1 MVRVV
6 IASSSLAESLSQNQ
20 MKLLI
25 IGGTRFVGRHLV
37 AAALERGHE
46 VTLFNRGTQSSPF
59 AAVETIAGDRNK
71 DLDKLQGR
79 RWDAAIDTCGYLPR
93 NVKATAEILSGSVE
107 RYVFISSQSAYADV
121 SVPGVVETAPLRRL
135 TSEQLDR
142 AYAIDTSGQPSYA
155 ELYGGLKALC
165 EQAAEEAMPNRVLI
179 VRPGL
184 IVGPYDYTDRFTYW
198 VVRVARG
205 GEVLAPGRPA
215 RPVQFIDARD
225 LAEWIVLM
233 TEAGGAGIYNANRL
247 PNTMTM
253 QDVLDEC
260 KSSANSDAVFTWASE
275 EFLRE
280 EKVAAWSDMP
290 LWLPEEEAPQ
300 LQGFMFVNCDK
311 AFAAGLRIR
320 PLHETVNDTLAWADA
335 ELRDAPLKAGM
346 DSTREQDLL
355 RKWHELRTQ

>member
-1 MVRVV
+1 
-6 IASSSLAESLSQNQ
+6 

-59 AAVETIAGDRNK
+59 TDLETIAGDRNK
-71 DLDKLQGR
+71 DLAKLQGR
-79 RWDAAIDTCGYLPR
+79 RWDVVVDTCGNLPR
-93 NVKATAEILSGSVE
+93 NVKATAEMLSGSVE

-121 SVPGVVETAPLRRL
+121 SVPGVVETAPLRTL

-142 AYAIDTSGQPSYA
+142 AYAMDTSGQPSYA

-165 EQAAEEAMPNRVLI
+165 EQAAEEAMPNRVLV

-205 GEVLAPGRPA
+205 GEVLTPGRPA

-233 TEAGGAGIYNANRL
+233 TEGGGAGVYNANRL
-247 PNTMTM
+247 PNSLTM

-260 KSSANSDAVFTWASE
+260 WSSADNDASFTWASE
-275 EFLRE
+275 EFLRDDQ
-280 EKVAAWSDMP
+280 VAAWSEMP

-311 AFAAGLRIR
+311 AFATGLRIR
-320 PLHETVNDTLAWADA
+320 PLHETVSDTLAWAND
-335 ELRDAPLKAGM
+335 ELRDTALKAGM
-346 DSTREQDLL
+346 DSTREQELL
-355 RKWHELRTQ
+355 RKWHESRTH